1 MYHSKLSLL
10 ETEIAIKLIKD
21 EFERRLA
28 KKLNLVRVSSPVVVS
43 QKSGINDYLNGSETP
58 VSFTYRGEKLEIVQ
72 SLAKWKRMA
81 LKRYGFK
88 RGQGLYADM
97 NAIRQDEAVDEFH
110 SLYVDQWDWEKIITA
125 KQRNKEYLFFVVRKI
140 YEVLLNMEK
149 VVNRAYKK
157 MLKKLPEEI
166 FFMDSQDLENQYSGM
181 DAKKR
186 EYEIV
191 KKHKAVFIFRIGGLL
206 KSGLSHDGRSPDYDD
221 WNLNGDILL
230 YDAVNDAVNEVS
242 SMGIR
247 VDNISLL
254 KQLEE
259 RNALDRLK
267 FPYHQALIKNELPL
281 TIGGGLGQSRICQFL
296 LEKKHIGEVQ
306 SSYWPNGMA
315 RELEEENIIVL

>member
-97 NAIRQDEAVDEFH
+97 NAIRQDEVVDEFH

-125 KQRNKEYLFFVVRKI
+125 KQRNKEYLFSVVRKI
-140 YEVLLNMEK
+140 YEVLLSMEK
-149 VVNRAYKK
+149 VINRTFKK

-166 FFMDSQDLENQYSGM
+166 FTIDSQDLENEYKGL

-259 RNALDRLK
+259 RNAIDRLK

-306 SSYWPNGMA
+306 SSYWPNGTA